1 MLAVSFLL
9 WDPDMN
15 LLFIAETVRGQ
26 SITALTKTTFLLMFR
41 NDWNKTSILS
51 QIREIHP
58 QSEKRLREPQAYETT
73 SVQEPGVAFRNRLQT
88 LYQES
93 SFTSVTSLSFLRA
106 QKLGELRL
114 GAQMC
119 ANFCKADKLDEF
131 PFPSTP
137 VGWFAYSTEICPKG
151 TSNASMSQT
160 QYIVVS
166 VSAVLTP
173 TVSHQAGKPQAS
185 TRCSTKN
192 GSPSFDRPL
201 QKLKC
206 DQTLS
211 DIQQNLTS
219 AADLETL
226 ASSTQILTSRP
237 EELTAENV
245 TAAAQIV
252 NTLLLSPNAT
262 EVRTNTTVTLRRTL
276 CDQPRFGPVETNT
289 KSVQKYWF
297 EERQGGSSSHSQ
309 PTAERQRARQHG
321 GKRRYCGVNILLFS
335 NITDVNGPCLTLT
348 LDQLSVNLSSS
359 LNESK
364 SQVVQ
369 PNLVVQSVK
378 IPAVDTQGVQFT
390 SLTGT
395 SGSFVADRIQLNTNA
410 STVVVENGFIADA
423 LIYIRFP
430 SAATSRQQPSNVSL
444 GFVLYQNDRFFRSRL
459 YRSRRTSVR
468 VLSASVRG
476 QERSVVPQHVEMMF
490 RPTVMNG
497 TSLYDFACVF
507 WNYSLEDWST
517 VGCSKGNASDGVLR
531 CFCNHTTNFAA
542 LWVNTT
548 TRSHSHNQ
556 LLKTKRLSLL
566 IGDSPKDTISKL
578 TSLDSL
584 TCYDIK
590 MQQSVYKAF
599 NKDSIIKQGWS
610 FRENYEYAEALG
622 VISIIGLSISIVCLV
637 VTIIY
642 HIKEKIVKGDD
653 LNSQITQLC
662 IFVSLLAFI
671 LTFLFGVENSSRQDD
686 DPVEFSQDNIIPKSD
701 EHIDPD
707 RGSCTAVA
715 ALLHFLLLATFMWN
729 SLYGTLLLVLTK
741 MTKNVPS
748 HWIPVSFAAG
758 YGVPAVIMAIT
769 LAVTYSVDDPLEYR
783 QEEFTNCCSS
793 KKFLQGFSVAVIL
806 GLTWVVGYL
815 VLFTTGV
822 AHLVLSIFFCLL
834 TTTQGVQIFFFIT
847 FKQLPSFRTAVARS
861 AQYISSVSI
870 PLHNLKY
877 RLIRNWDRTRSEFYR
892 AKKEEA
898 TSFM

>member
-1 MLAVSFLL
+1 
-9 WDPDMN
+9 
-15 LLFIAETVRGQ
+15 
-26 SITALTKTTFLLMFR
+26 
-41 NDWNKTSILS
+41 
-51 QIREIHP
+51 
-58 QSEKRLREPQAYETT
+58 
-73 SVQEPGVAFRNRLQT
+73 
-88 LYQES
+88 
-93 SFTSVTSLSFLRA
+93 
-106 QKLGELRL
+106 
-114 GAQMC
+114 
-119 ANFCKADKLDEF
+119 
-131 PFPSTP
+131 
-137 VGWFAYSTEICPKG
+137 
-151 TSNASMSQT
+151 MSQT

-262 EVRTNTTVTLRRTL
+262 ESVRVAAVATVSQLLNASVPDNTEENDATV
-276 CDQPRFGPVETNT
+276 G
-289 KSVQKYWF
+289 
-297 EERQGGSSSHSQ
+297 
-309 PTAERQRARQHG
+309 
-321 GKRRYCGVNILLFS
+321 
-335 NITDVNGPCLTLT
+335 LTLT

-542 LWVNTT
+542 LW
-548 TRSHSHNQ
+548 
-556 LLKTKRLSLL
+556 
-566 IGDSPKDTISKL
+566 
-578 TSLDSL
+578 
-584 TCYDIK
+584 
-590 MQQSVYKAF
+590 
-599 NKDSIIKQGWS
+599 S

-729 SLYGTLLLVLTK
+729 SLYGTLLLLLMK

-783 QEEFTNCCSS
+783 QEELW
-793 KKFLQGFSVAVIL
+793 KFLQGFSVAVIL